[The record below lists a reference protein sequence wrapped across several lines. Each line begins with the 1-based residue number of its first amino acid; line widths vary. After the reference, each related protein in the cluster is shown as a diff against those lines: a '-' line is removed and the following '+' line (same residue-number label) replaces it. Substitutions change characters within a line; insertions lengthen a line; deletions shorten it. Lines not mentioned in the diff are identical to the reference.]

1 MFSQIAKVFLKL
13 FFVFCTQHAFA
24 SLDVGVGLSSAMS
37 GRFVPAITAS
47 LLQSGWAISGSANGV
62 QSGYYY
68 HSIYTFNYYRTWSSG
83 GLFGGNV
90 NSGFGGGLSYSV
102 RGFEDV
108 NDDLEEVGD
117 FTLGPSFFVRL
128 DYGNTVF
135 INTEM
140 IWGLRDVFQHIALNA
155 QDVIVFSIGAQL
167 W

>member
-1 MFSQIAKVFLKL
+1 MASLLRKFCFIIL
-13 FFVFCTQHAFA
+13 FASSAQNSFA
-24 SLDVGVGLSSAMS
+24 SLDLGVGLSSAMS
-37 GRFVPAITAS
+37 GRFIPAITATF
-47 LLQSGWAISGSANGV
+47 LASGWAVSGSANGV

-68 HSIYTFNYYRTWSSG
+68 HSIYTLNYYRTWSSG
-83 GLFGGNV
+83 QMFGGNV

-108 NDDLEEVGD
+108 NADLKEASDVVI
-117 FTLGPSFFVRL
+117 GPSFFVRL

-140 IWGLRDVFQHIALNA
+140 IWGLREIFNHIALNA